1 MTYNFDPDRWYEN
14 HRAAIQNQLDR
25 EEIDGETARER
36 FADLDR
42 RYDEIVARLDGTYVL
57 PTAASRDPSRVE

>member
-1 MTYNFDPDRWYEN
+1 MTYNFDPDRWFEN

-25 EEIDGETARER
+25 GEIDGETARER

-57 PTAASRDPSRVE
+57 PTSVSRD